1 MLETSEHVINCLSS
15 PLVETVAALSDL
27 ERSWL
32 ISPEG
37 RPPSHPT
44 ESVQETAKR
53 LSRLHQ
59 AIWIARQVARKANLA
74 LAEEGNHLPGL
85 VSDE

>member
-1 MLETSEHVINCLSS
+1 MLETSEHVVNCPSS
-15 PLVETVAALSDL
+15 PLVEIVAALSDL

-37 RPPSHPT
+37 CPPSHPT
-44 ESVQETAKR
+44 ESVRQTVKR

-59 AIWIARQVARKANLA
+59 AIWISRQVARKANLA
-74 LAEEGNHLPGL
+74 LADDGNLLPGL